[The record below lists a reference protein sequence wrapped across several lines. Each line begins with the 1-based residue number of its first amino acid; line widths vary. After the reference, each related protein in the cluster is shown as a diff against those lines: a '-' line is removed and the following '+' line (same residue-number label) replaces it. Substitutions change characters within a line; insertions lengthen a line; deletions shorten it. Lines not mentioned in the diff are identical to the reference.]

1 MGKLLQTLTLAGVT
15 CCAFIMAP
23 PAQAQDSTT
32 KSDKLGEYDEIIIK
46 QKNNQDGKVTIE
58 IKDGEV
64 WVDGKKLEHYK
75 DGDLSVYRRRITPRD
90 GNAFS
95 FSNPRRSLQFFNN
108 EDNMIRGGRA
118 LLGVITEKKE
128 AAGVTVRE
136 VSEGSAAEKA
146 GIKTGDVITGVDADK
161 IAEPQDLFEKISEY
175 DPGDKVTVTYL
186 RNGKEN
192 KATVTL
198 GERKD
203 TRVFNFTPPG
213 PGNSDQLFRF
223 HGPRGGQGF
232 GDRFNWFGDDSKEAR
247 LGLSVQD
254 TENREGARVLEI
266 TEGSAAAKAG
276 FREDDIITEMAG
288 TEVRSAKDVVNAYRD
303 HQDKETIT
311 AKVKRN
317 NKVQQITIDVPRK
330 LNKADL

>member
-1 MGKLLQTLTLAGVT
+1 MGKLLQTLTLAGFT
-15 CCAFIMAP
+15 CCAFTIATA
-23 PAQAQDSTT
+23 AQAQDSSR
-32 KSDKLGEYDEIIIK
+32 KSDKLGEYDEIVIK

-58 IKDGEV
+58 IRDGEV
-64 WVDGKKLEHYK
+64 WVDGKKLENYK
-75 DGDLSVYRRRITPRD
+75 DGDLSVYRRRIVPRD

-95 FSNPRRSLQFFNN
+95 FNGPRSSLQLFNDR
-108 EDNMIRGGRA
+108 DNMIRGGRA

-136 VSEGSAAEKA
+136 VSEGSAADKA
-146 GIKTGDVITGVDADK
+146 GIKAGDVITRVDADR
-161 IAEPQDLFEKISEY
+161 ISEPQDLFGKIGEY
-175 DPGDKVTVTYL
+175 DPGDKITVTYL

-203 TRVFNFTPPG
+203 AGVFNFTPPG
-213 PGNSDQLFRF
+213 GNDRFFRF
-223 HGPRGGQGF
+223 PGPHSF
-232 GDRFNWFGDDSKEAR
+232 DDRFNWFGDEGNEAK

-254 TENREGARVLEI
+254 TENREGARVLDI

-276 FREDDIITEMAG
+276 FQEDDIITELAG
-288 TEVRSAKDVVNAYRD
+288 TAVRSAKDVVNAYRD
-303 HQDKETIT
+303 NQDKETIT

-317 NKVQQITIDVPRK
+317 NEVQQITIDVPRK